1 MNKELY
7 NRKVKVPESLRSHLS
22 QCFDSVDADSNV
34 EGFNRNQDLRKSGI
48 ATYQQIKRIKN
59 WFEGYEGNK
68 EDSPYILNG
77 GERMKKWC
85 DSVLDHWRKTLD
97 IGKKAKSEGGMENEY
112 IKYHTKDGIV
122 VSPNQKHEKGIN
134 KFDTSVTEQIK
145 QINDIMKTLI

>member
-7 NRKVKVPESLRSHLS
+7 DRKVKIPESLCGHLS
-22 QCFDSVDADSNV
+22 KCFDSVDADSNV
-34 EGFNRNQDLRKSGI
+34 EGFNRNKDMRDSGI

-59 WFEGYEGNK
+59 WFESYQGTKDEP
-68 EDSPYILNG
+68 SFILNG
-77 GERMKKWC
+77 GDRMEKWC

-97 IGKKAKSEGGMENEY
+97 IGNKAKSEGGMENEY